1 MTAPPRIAL
10 VGFMGSGKSTVGVR
24 LAQRLGYR
32 FADSDLA
39 VEASTGSKVRAL
51 FEDRG
56 EAAFRQ
62 LEREAIHALLEESRV
77 VIATG
82 GGAFVEP
89 QTSAL
94 LREKSF
100 VVYLECDF
108 EEAIRRAHR
117 SGGRPLLDG
126 GDQVAAALFAARKEK
141 YAQAHTTVPTT
152 RQAPLD
158 VVAEI
163 IRRLPSS

>member
-1 MTAPPRIAL
+1 
-10 VGFMGSGKSTVGVR
+10 MGAGKSTVGQR

-32 FADSDLA
+32 FADSDRA
-39 VEASTGSKVRAL
+39 VEASTGSKVRTL
-51 FEDRG
+51 FRERG
-56 EAAFRQ
+56 ESAFRE
-62 LEREAIHALLEESRV
+62 LEREAVRALLQEDHV

-82 GGAFVEP
+82 GGAFIEP
-89 QTSAL
+89 ETASL
-94 LREKSF
+94 LREKAF

-108 EEAIRRAHR
+108 EEALRRAQK
-117 SGGRPLLDG
+117 SGARPLLDG
-126 GDQVAAALFAARKEK
+126 GDDVAAALFAARKEK

-163 IRRLPSS
+163 VRRLPSS